1 MSGGDGHGF
10 HADGGEK
17 RGKGLGIDG
26 HKKRKGPKVHVLMN
40 REGLPLSV
48 AVGLENAHDRRKL
61 EEVRG
66 AFG

>member
-40 REGLPLSV
+40 REGLPL
-48 AVGLENAHDRRKL
+48 LIF
-61 EEVRG
+61 
-66 AFG
+66 AFSK